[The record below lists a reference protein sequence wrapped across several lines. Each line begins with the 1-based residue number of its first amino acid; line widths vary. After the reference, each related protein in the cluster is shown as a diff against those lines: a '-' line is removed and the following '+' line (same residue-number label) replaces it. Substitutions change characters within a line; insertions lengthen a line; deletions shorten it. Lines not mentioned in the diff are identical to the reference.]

1 MLDTRTNTTPNGQTP
16 TPNRT
21 TVNPTLM
28 TELDAARW
36 NEIVLGHGG
45 HLLQSWAWGELK
57 AQFGWQP
64 RRIAV
69 TNGPQVAAA
78 QLLIRRFFGVAAYVP
93 RGPVWSGDEQLD
105 QHLIEALRRT
115 AKRERAAFLRIEPNA
130 LEHDPAATR
139 TAIGL
144 HGQRF
149 RIAEPLQPRSSI
161 HLDLTPGP
169 DKLFAAFT
177 KGHRT
182 DVRRAERN
190 GVQVREGRNEDDLT
204 AFYAIM
210 QATGAR
216 QQFGIHAQ
224 AYYAAALKCFGDA
237 ARLLIAEHE
246 GVVVAAFL
254 IFGWGREA
262 QYMYSGSNEQGLK
275 LGANHLLQWHA
286 LQWAHGRGCTTYDFW
301 GIPDAFGQMA
311 HAGGQQLAALEAA
324 AKTHPL
330 YGVYRFKKGWG
341 GNVVRYLPAY
351 DQVYFAPA
359 YWVWQRRRGGDG

>member
-1 MLDTRTNTTPNGQTP
+1 MSNGQTP
-16 TPNRT
+16 TTNESIAT
-21 TVNPTLM
+21 PTLI
-28 TELDAARW
+28 TNLDATRW
-36 NEIVLGHGG
+36 NDIVLQHDG
-45 HLLQSWAWGELK
+45 HLLQSWVWGELK
-57 AQFGWQP
+57 GQFGWQP
-64 RRIAV
+64 RHIAV
-69 TNGPQVAAA
+69 TNGRQTAAA
-78 QLLIRRFFGVAAYVP
+78 QLLIRRFFGVAAAYVP

-105 QHLIEALRRT
+105 RYLIETLRRT
-115 AKRERAAFLRIEPNA
+115 AQRERAAFLRIEPNA
-130 LEHDPAATR
+130 LEHHSMASRIALL
-139 TAIGL
+139 L
-144 HGQRF
+144 HTNRF

-177 KGHRT
+177 KGHRA

-190 GVQVREGRNEDDLT
+190 GVQVRVGSSKNDLLT
-204 AFYAIM
+204 FYSIM
-210 QATGAR
+210 ETTGAR

-224 AYYAAALKCFGDA
+224 AYYAAALQHFGDA
-237 ARLLIAEHE
+237 ARMLIAEHE
-246 GVVVAAFL
+246 GEAVAAFL
-254 IFGWGREA
+254 IFGRGREA

-286 LQWAHGRGCTTYDFW
+286 LQWAHERGCTIYDFW

-311 HAGGQQLAALEAA
+311 HATGQQLALLEAA

-359 YWVWQRRRGGDG
+359 YWVWQRRRDGDG